1 MESQLNINIADYIEH
16 SSLNPNCTDED
27 VKTLCE
33 EAQYFKFPSV
43 CVYPN
48 SVYQSVQLLHRTN
61 ISVCTVI

>member
-33 EAQYFKFPSV
+33 EAQYFKIQIIFILK
-43 CVYPN
+43 YK
-48 SVYQSVQLLHRTN
+48 
-61 ISVCTVI
+61 